1 MKHGKYCNNRGYRL
15 HRETRGAEMEAT
27 NPRVD
32 KDTGS
37 INIAERE
44 QARTMLKEIA
54 MICTPVLTTCMHEV
68 WGRRGGH

>member
-1 MKHGKYCNNRGYRL
+1 MGNTVIIEVTGYI
-15 HRETRGAEMEAT
+15 EKPAEMGAT